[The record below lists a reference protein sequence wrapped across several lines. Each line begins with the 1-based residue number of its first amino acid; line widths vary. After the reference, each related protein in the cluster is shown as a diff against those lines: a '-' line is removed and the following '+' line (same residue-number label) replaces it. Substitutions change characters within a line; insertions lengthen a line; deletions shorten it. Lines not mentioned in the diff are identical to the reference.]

1 MKKQTKNNA
10 TASSDRLQSFQKLRS
25 NTASPCTGIGVSQIR
40 FVCGSLNEIAATLAM
55 ALPREIL
62 ETRDRYVHSFVFAR
76 FWFWFFFLRQS
87 TPSFARALD
96 GMCRSQS
103 MTNGM
108 LQPKKKNGR
117 NQSEWGF
124 PVMRKWFLWRSD
136 GEHSISRGGAIY

>member
-62 ETRDRYVHSFVFAR
+62 ETRDRYVHSFVFTAID
-76 FWFWFFFLRQS
+76 
-87 TPSFARALD
+87 AIV
-96 GMCRSQS
+96 RSSLGRHVQIS
-103 MTNGM
+103 IDDEWDAPT
-108 LQPKKKNGR
+108 QKKTVEIKVNVVF
-117 NQSEWGF
+117 Q
-124 PVMRKWFLWRSD
+124 
-136 GEHSISRGGAIY
+136 